1 MQLIVALALWG
12 LVGALALGT
21 RRRSDQS
28 ILYAAVMIAVSLT
41 LNIDAVYFAAD
52 GLLGGRNYADLAANL
67 LLLLGV
73 YFLSR
78 AILRAS
84 SPNRAHATARPFRI
98 GAIVT
103 ASLMVTT
110 FVLIDA
116 PTTSGTFMKDF
127 GNQPAAAAYSLIQ
140 FTYLG
145 IVVALTGTICLRF
158 AGRMSTRA
166 RRLGFRIV
174 GAGCG
179 VAVLTVL
186 SVVGMDL
193 AHVFG
198 AMSLLALFAGAYN
211 VLNMAAILL
220 LCFGLSLPPILGWV
234 SNRVSRRKLH
244 AVLPDLTRIWIQVS
258 AQHVELGDESHPHAS
273 GSVSRDVD
281 TVVHRTLV
289 EIRDAL
295 LLDPRAR
302 DRLTDE
308 DFALLT
314 ATEIRIGAPRT
325 SARDSVIC

>member
-1 MQLIVALALWG
+1 MMQLIVALALWG
-12 LVGALALGT
+12 LVGALSLGT
-21 RRRSDQS
+21 RRRTDQS

-52 GLLGGRNYADLAANL
+52 GLLGGQNYADLPANL

-84 SPNRAHATARPFRI
+84 SPSRANAAARPFRI
-98 GAIVT
+98 GAVIT

-116 PTTSGTFMKDF
+116 PTTSGTFMQDF

-158 AGRMSTRA
+158 AGRMSTPA
-166 RRLGFRIV
+166 RRLGFRVV

-179 VAVLTVL
+179 AAVLTVL

-198 AMSLLALFAGAYN
+198 SLSLLSLFASAYD
-211 VLNMAAILL
+211 VLNLAAILL

-234 SNRVSRRKLH
+234 STKLHRRKLQ
-244 AVLPDLTRIWIQVS
+244 AALPDLTRIWADVS
-258 AQHVELGDESHPHAS
+258 AQRIELGDGSHPYAP

-281 TVVHRTLV
+281 TVVHRMLV

-295 LLDPRAR
+295 LFNPTAR
-302 DRLTDE
+302 DRLRDKDLT
-308 DFALLT
+308 LLA
-314 ATEIRIGAPRT
+314 ATETRIGAQRT
-325 SARDSVIC
+325 SA

>member
-1 MQLIVALALWG
+1 MQLIIALALWV
-12 LVGALALGT
+12 LVGALAIGT
-21 RRRSDQS
+21 RRRTDQS
-28 ILYAAVMIAVSLT
+28 ILYAAIMIAVSLT

-52 GLLGGRNYADLAANL
+52 GLLGGRNYADLPANL
-67 LLLLGV
+67 LLLVGV

-84 SPNRAHATARPFRI
+84 SPSRACATDRPFRG

-103 ASLMVTT
+103 ACLMVMM
-110 FVLIDA
+110 FVFIDA
-116 PTTSGTFMKDF
+116 PQTSGSFMQDF

-158 AGRMSTRA
+158 AGRMSTPA
-166 RRLGFRIV
+166 RRLGFRII

-179 VAVLTVL
+179 AAVLTVL

-198 AMSLLALFAGAYN
+198 AMSLLALFASAYD
-211 VLNMAAILL
+211 VLNLAAFLL
-220 LCFGLSLPPILGWV
+220 LCLGLSLPPILGWV
-234 SNRVSRRKLH
+234 TKRIDRRKLRG
-244 AVLPDLTRIWIQVS
+244 VLPDLTRIWNDVS
-258 AQHVELGDESHPHAS
+258 AQHVELGDETHRHTPGMA
-273 GSVSRDVD
+273 SRDVD

-295 LLDPRAR
+295 LFDPSVR

-308 DFALLT
+308 DLALLT
-314 ATEIRIGAPRT
+314 ATETHIGAQ
-325 SARDSVIC
+325 SASA

>member
-1 MQLIVALALWG
+1 MMQLIVAVALWG
-12 LVGALALGT
+12 LVGALAIGT
-21 RRRSDQS
+21 RRRTDQS

-52 GLLGGRNYADLAANL
+52 GVLGGRNYADLPANL

-84 SPNRAHATARPFRI
+84 SPSRAHATARPFRI
-98 GAIVT
+98 GAIIT

-110 FVLIDA
+110 FVFIDA
-116 PTTSGTFMKDF
+116 PTTSGTFMRDF
-127 GNQPAAAAYSLIQ
+127 GNQPAAAAYSLVQ

-158 AGRMSTRA
+158 AGRMSTPA
-166 RRLGFRIV
+166 RRLGFRVV
-174 GAGCG
+174 GTGCG
-179 VAVLTVL
+179 AAVLTAL

-198 AMSLLALFAGAYN
+198 AMPLLALFAGAYN
-211 VLNMAAILL
+211 VLNLAAILL

-234 SNRVSRRKLH
+234 SNTIDRRKLQ
-244 AVLPDLTRIWIQVS
+244 AVLPDLTRIWIEVS
-258 AQHVELGDESHPHAS
+258 AQHVELRDESHPHAP
-273 GSVSRDVD
+273 GLVPRDVD
-281 TVVHRTLV
+281 KVVHRTLV

-295 LLDPRAR
+295 LFDPSAR

-308 DFALLT
+308 DLELLT
-314 ATEIRIGAPRT
+314 ATETRIGAQRT
-325 SARDSVIC
+325 SE

>member
-1 MQLIVALALWG
+1 MQLIIALALWV
-12 LVGALALGT
+12 LVGALAIGT
-21 RRRSDQS
+21 RRRTDQS
-28 ILYAAVMIAVSLT
+28 ILYAAIMIAVSLT
-41 LNIDAVYFAAD
+41 LNVDAVYFATD
-52 GLLGGRNYADLAANL
+52 GLLGGRNYADLPANL

-84 SPNRAHATARPFRI
+84 SPSRACTTDRPFRI
-98 GAIVT
+98 GAIMA
-103 ASLMVTT
+103 ASLMVVS
-110 FVLIDA
+110 FVFIDA
-116 PTTSGTFMKDF
+116 PQTSGSFMQDF

-158 AGRMSTRA
+158 AGRMSTPA

-179 VAVLTVL
+179 AAVLTVL

-198 AMSLLALFAGAYN
+198 TMSLLALFASAYD
-211 VLNMAAILL
+211 VLNLAAILL
-220 LCFGLSLPPILGWV
+220 LCLGLSLPPILGWV
-234 SNRVSRRKLH
+234 TKRIDRRKLRG
-244 AVLPDLTRIWIQVS
+244 VLPDLTRIWHDVS
-258 AQHVELGDESHPHAS
+258 AQHVELGDETHRHTPGVA
-273 GSVSRDVD
+273 SRDVD

-295 LLDPRAR
+295 LFDPSVR

-308 DFALLT
+308 DLALLT
-314 ATEIRIGAPRT
+314 ATETHIGAQ
-325 SARDSVIC
+325 SASA

>member
-1 MQLIVALALWG
+1 MQLIIALALWG
-12 LVGALALGT
+12 LVGALAIGT
-21 RRRSDQS
+21 RRRTDQS

-41 LNIDAVYFAAD
+41 LNIDAVYFATD
-52 GLLGGRNYADLAANL
+52 GLLGGRNYADLPANL

-84 SPNRAHATARPFRI
+84 SPSRARAADRPFRI

-103 ASLMVTT
+103 ASLMVTA
-110 FVLIDA
+110 FVFIDA
-116 PTTSGTFMKDF
+116 PETSGSFMQDY
-127 GNQPAAAAYSLIQ
+127 GHQPAAAAYSLIQ

-158 AGRMSTRA
+158 AGRMSTPA

-179 VAVLTVL
+179 GAVLTVL

-198 AMSLLALFAGAYN
+198 AMPLVALFASAYN

-220 LCFGLSLPPILGWV
+220 LCLGLSLPPILGWV
-234 SNRVSRRKLH
+234 SKRIDRRKLQD
-244 AVLPDLTRIWIQVS
+244 VLPDLTRIWNDVS
-258 AQHVELGDESHPHAS
+258 AQHVELGDETHRNTPGMA
-273 GSVSRDVD
+273 SRDVD

-295 LLDPRAR
+295 LFDPSVR

-308 DFALLT
+308 DLALLT
-314 ATEIRIGAPRT
+314 ATETHIGAQ
-325 SARDSVIC
+325 SASA

>member
-1 MQLIVALALWG
+1 MIQLIVALALWG
-12 LVGALALGT
+12 LVGALMIGT
-21 RRRSDQS
+21 RRRTDQS

-52 GLLGGRNYADLAANL
+52 GLLGGRNYADLPANL

-84 SPNRAHATARPFRI
+84 SPSRADATARPFRI
-98 GAIVT
+98 GAIIT

-110 FVLIDA
+110 FVFIDA
-116 PTTSGTFMKDF
+116 PTTSGTFMQDF
-127 GNQPAAAAYSLIQ
+127 GNQPAAAAYSLVQ

-158 AGRMSTRA
+158 AGRMSTPT

-179 VAVLTVL
+179 AAVLTVL

-198 AMSLLALFAGAYN
+198 AMSLLALFASAYD
-211 VLNMAAILL
+211 VLNLAAILL

-234 SNRVSRRKLH
+234 SNGINRRKLQ
-244 AVLPDLTRIWIQVS
+244 AALPDLTRIWVDVS
-258 AQHVELGDESHPHAS
+258 AQHIELGDESHPNAP
-273 GSVSRDVD
+273 GSVPRDVD
-281 TVVHRTLV
+281 TVVHRMLV

-295 LLDPRAR
+295 LFNPTAR
-302 DRLTDE
+302 ERLTDK
-308 DFALLT
+308 DLALLT
-314 ATEIRIGAPRT
+314 ATEARIGAQQT
-325 SARDSVIC
+325 SA

>member
-1 MQLIVALALWG
+1 MQLIIALALWG
-12 LVGALALGT
+12 LVGALALGA

-28 ILYAAVMIAVSLT
+28 IFYAAVMIAVSLT

-52 GLLGGRNYADLAANL
+52 GLLGGRNYADLPANL

-84 SPNRAHATARPFRI
+84 SPSRANATARPFRI

-103 ASLMVTT
+103 AGLMVTT
-110 FVLIDA
+110 FVFIDA
-116 PTTSGTFMKDF
+116 PTTSGSFMKDF
-127 GNQPAAAAYSLIQ
+127 GHEPAAAAYSLIQ

-198 AMSLLALFAGAYN
+198 AMSLLALFAGAYD
-211 VLNMAAILL
+211 VLNLAAILL
-220 LCFGLSLPPILGWV
+220 LCFGLSLPPILGGI
-234 SNRVSRRKLH
+234 SGRVDRLKLQ
-244 AVLPDLTRIWIQVS
+244 AALPDLTRIWIEVS
-258 AQHVELGDESHPHAS
+258 ARRVELGDEPHRQAS

-281 TVVHRTLV
+281 KVVHRTLV
-289 EIRDAL
+289 EIHDAL
-295 LLDPRAR
+295 LVDPRAR

-308 DFALLT
+308 DLALLSAAET
-314 ATEIRIGAPRT
+314 RIGAQRI
-325 SARDSVIC
+325 SQ

>member
-1 MQLIVALALWG
+1 MQLIIALALWG
-12 LVGALALGT
+12 LVGALAIGT
-21 RRRSDQS
+21 RRRTDQS

-52 GLLGGRNYADLAANL
+52 GLLGGRNYADLPANL

-84 SPNRAHATARPFRI
+84 SPSRARVTDRPFRI

-103 ASLMVTT
+103 ASLMVTA
-110 FVLIDA
+110 FVFIDA
-116 PTTSGTFMKDF
+116 PETSGSFMRDF
-127 GNQPAAAAYSLIQ
+127 GHQPAAAAYSLIQ

-145 IVVALTGTICLRF
+145 IVVALTGTICLHF
-158 AGRMSTRA
+158 AGRMSTPA

-179 VAVLTVL
+179 AAVLTVL

-198 AMSLLALFAGAYN
+198 AMPLVALFASAYN

-220 LCFGLSLPPILGWV
+220 LCLGLSLPPILGWV
-234 SNRVSRRKLH
+234 SKRIDRRKLQG
-244 AVLPDLTRIWIQVS
+244 VLPDLTRIWNDVS
-258 AQHVELGDESHPHAS
+258 AQHVELGDETHRHTPGTA
-273 GSVSRDVD
+273 SRDVD

-295 LLDPRAR
+295 LFDPSVR

-308 DFALLT
+308 DLALLT
-314 ATEIRIGAPRT
+314 ATETHIGAQ
-325 SARDSVIC
+325 SAST

>member
-1 MQLIVALALWG
+1 MQLIIALALWG
-12 LVGALALGT
+12 LVGALAIGT
-21 RRRSDQS
+21 RRRTDQS

-52 GLLGGRNYADLAANL
+52 GLLGGRNYADLPANL
-67 LLLLGV
+67 LLLVGV

-84 SPNRAHATARPFRI
+84 SPSRACATDRPFRG

-103 ASLMVTT
+103 ACLMVMM
-110 FVLIDA
+110 FVFIDA
-116 PTTSGTFMKDF
+116 PQTSGSFMQDF

-158 AGRMSTRA
+158 AGRMSTPA

-179 VAVLTVL
+179 AAVLTVL

-198 AMSLLALFAGAYN
+198 TMSLLALFASAYD
-211 VLNMAAILL
+211 VLNLAAILL
-220 LCFGLSLPPILGWV
+220 LCLGLSLPPILGWV
-234 SNRVSRRKLH
+234 TKRIDRRKLRG
-244 AVLPDLTRIWIQVS
+244 VLPDLTRIWHDVS
-258 AQHVELGDESHPHAS
+258 AQHVELGDETHRHTPGVA
-273 GSVSRDVD
+273 SRDVD

-295 LLDPRAR
+295 LFDPSVR

-308 DFALLT
+308 DLALLT
-314 ATEIRIGAPRT
+314 ATETHIGAQ
-325 SARDSVIC
+325 SASA